1 MRQDLYPACET
12 RCKESPSPVS
22 PAAPPESPHITG
34 EEENSELPN
43 FLIVVVSD
51 VLSQTL

>member
-1 MRQDLYPACET
+1 MSQDLYPACET
-12 RCKESPSPVS
+12 RCEKSPSPVS
-22 PAAPPESPHITG
+22 PAASPESPHITD

-43 FLIVVVSD
+43 FLIFDVSD